1 MLNLVKHTQ
10 IGFLINGDGAK
21 TASKPKN
28 TGSVA
33 VQLEKSLIK
42 KKVVTSE
49 NAYVKNVSKPPGPKR
64 VWVPKSN

>member
-1 MLNLVKHTQ
+1 MSTHRT
-10 IGFLINGDGAK
+10 GFKIKVDGAK

-33 VQLEKSLIK
+33 GKLEKSPVK
-42 KKVVTSE
+42 KKVITSE